1 VVAGPDVT
9 VLLTLTNATD
19 GATIAPPNQVVLTI
33 QNDLEN
39 FSFGSPSYFF
49 TEGNQTVTI
58 PIYRNGPTN
67 TLVSVSYATFSPSGS
82 NVAQPYVD
90 YLPTNGTVVFQPGS
104 LAFQDVPITLL
115 QGTNVNLGVETFLV
129 NLFNPSAGTQ
139 IGSPGTTQI
148 GIISDVT
155 GFNLPITNYNV
166 AENGSNVVI
175 TVDRINANTGDV
187 SVEFTATNLPGVNNA
202 VNGVDFV
209 ATNGT
214 LFFQDGQA
222 TNSFTVQILNPNIVE
237 NSKNFSVY
245 LSQPSAKAS
254 LVQPT
259 NAIVNIT
266 NVFAGIGFSAST
278 YSENECLAPV
288 AIPVVLTGGI
298 TNGLVTVN
306 YSTQDGSGKA
316 NVNYV
321 PVSGTF
327 IFQPGQTETNIY
339 VQAINNRQIGPDHT
353 VQVNLSGAVGAQLVN
368 PSTALLTIREC
379 NGADVVASGTAFV
392 SGSLQSASGVI
403 LSNDVVT
410 ILFGLRDIAGGNTT
424 NLVATLIPTNGITNV
439 QSPQSQYYGQLIEYG
454 PTKAEPFTFTAVGSN
469 GQNIVATLQLQDGS
483 TVLGVAE
490 FGFTIGGS
498 TLSYTNPE
506 PLTFYGGDP
515 PPTRATNSFA
525 PGYGYPSLI
534 DVSGIVGIVTE
545 VTATLTN
552 FGHTYPSDVNVVL
565 EAPQGQNSILMSHC
579 GSDDTVGHLTL
590 TFSPSATASVP
601 VNSAITNGTYLPTAN
616 SPAMAQLPAV
626 PAGENGVPTPPL
638 APYSPNLGLF
648 TGAVPNGNWA
658 LWIDDDEELDSGY
671 VSNGWILTISTGTQ
685 VENDAD
691 LELTATPST
700 TNATVN
706 NSLIYYVAVTN
717 YGPAS
722 ASNVVISNV
731 IPSGMTYSANSF
743 GGVTNTNGVLV
754 VTIPDLAVGSGVA
767 GTITLTP
774 NTLGFATDIFTAS
787 ADQPD
792 PNSNNIVTSTLLVG
806 SQSADLGINMT
817 EAPNP
822 IFVGASVTYTVVV
835 SNNGPSTATGTAA
848 TITLP
853 AGFSVSSLSTAT
865 GTTSNSSGV
874 ITWSIGSLGTGAGAS
889 TATLTI
895 AAKATVPGPGLLA
908 TASVASVVYDPTKL
922 NNFVAVKTE
931 VDQTSI
937 AVASVGK
944 TYTLNWSPTANSYW
958 LVAAVNLGGPWYPVS
973 APGADTYTITGT
985 NGYRFFRLTTQVP

>member
-1 VVAGPDVT
+1 
-9 VLLTLTNATD
+9 
-19 GATIAPPNQVVLTI
+19 
-33 QNDLEN
+33 
-39 FSFGSPSYFF
+39 
-49 TEGNQTVTI
+49 
-58 PIYRNGPTN
+58 
-67 TLVSVSYATFSPSGS
+67 
-82 NVAQPYVD
+82 
-90 YLPTNGTVVFQPGS
+90 
-104 LAFQDVPITLL
+104 
-115 QGTNVNLGVETFLV
+115 
-129 NLFNPSAGTQ
+129 
-139 IGSPGTTQI
+139 
-148 GIISDVT
+148 
-155 GFNLPITNYNV
+155 
-166 AENGSNVVI
+166 
-175 TVDRINANTGDV
+175 
-187 SVEFTATNLPGVNNA
+187 
-202 VNGVDFV
+202 
-209 ATNGT
+209 
-214 LFFQDGQA
+214 
-222 TNSFTVQILNPNIVE
+222 
-237 NSKNFSVY
+237 
-245 LSQPSAKAS
+245 
-254 LVQPT
+254 
-259 NAIVNIT
+259 
-266 NVFAGIGFSAST
+266 
-278 YSENECLAPV
+278 
-288 AIPVVLTGGI
+288 
-298 TNGLVTVN
+298 
-306 YSTQDGSGKA
+306 
-316 NVNYV
+316 
-321 PVSGTF
+321 
-327 IFQPGQTETNIY
+327 
-339 VQAINNRQIGPDHT
+339 
-353 VQVNLSGAVGAQLVN
+353 
-368 PSTALLTIREC
+368 
-379 NGADVVASGTAFV
+379 
-392 SGSLQSASGVI
+392 
-403 LSNDVVT
+403 
-410 ILFGLRDIAGGNTT
+410 
-424 NLVATLIPTNGITNV
+424 
-439 QSPQSQYYGQLIEYG
+439 
-454 PTKAEPFTFTAVGSN
+454 
-469 GQNIVATLQLQDGS
+469 
-483 TVLGVAE
+483 
-490 FGFTIGGS
+490 
-498 TLSYTNPE
+498 
-506 PLTFYGGDP
+506 
-515 PPTRATNSFA
+515 
-525 PGYGYPSLI
+525 
-534 DVSGIVGIVTE
+534 
-545 VTATLTN
+545 
-552 FGHTYPSDVNVVL
+552 
-565 EAPQGQNSILMSHC
+565 
-579 GSDDTVGHLTL
+579 
-590 TFSPSATASVP
+590 
-601 VNSAITNGTYLPTAN
+601 
-616 SPAMAQLPAV
+616 
-626 PAGENGVPTPPL
+626 
-638 APYSPNLGLF
+638 
-648 TGAVPNGNWA
+648 
-658 LWIDDDEELDSGY
+658 
-671 VSNGWILTISTGTQ
+671 
-685 VENDAD
+685 

-853 AGFSVSSLSTAT
+853 AGFSVTSLSTAT